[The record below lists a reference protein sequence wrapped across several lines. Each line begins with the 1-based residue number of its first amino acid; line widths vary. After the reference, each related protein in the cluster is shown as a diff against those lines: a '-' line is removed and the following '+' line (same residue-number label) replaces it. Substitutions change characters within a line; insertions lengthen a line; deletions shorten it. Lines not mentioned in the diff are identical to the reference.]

1 MIQEK
6 RHITSYPVFAPNNY
20 KQGRLINGT
29 YRAVD
34 FAFLLGGIILSLI
47 LFFIVLFVFVPK
59 ISLILLCFSPALLTF
74 FLTSRHAY
82 YHNNLELLKII
93 FKYERNQKEYFGYVK
108 DRGN

>member
-20 KQGRLINGT
+20 KKGRLINGT
-29 YRAVD
+29 YRPVD
-34 FAFLLGGIILSLI
+34 FAFLLGGIATSLV

-59 ISLILLCFSPALLTF
+59 ISLIIACFLPALIIF

-82 YHNNLELLKII
+82 YHNNLELLKIV
-93 FKYERNQKEYFGYVK
+93 FKYEKNQKEYFGYVK